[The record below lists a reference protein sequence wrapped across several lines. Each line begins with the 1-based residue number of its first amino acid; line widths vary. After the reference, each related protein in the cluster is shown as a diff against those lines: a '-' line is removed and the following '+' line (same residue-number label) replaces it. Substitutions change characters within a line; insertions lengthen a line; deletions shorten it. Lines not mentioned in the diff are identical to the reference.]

1 MGNNLTEVILGSG
14 NLYALEF
21 TGTIPEHSVIETEAN
36 LLGLIKGGAALE
48 YKPSTKAV
56 KDDSG
61 AVNKEFI
68 TAEEVKMKSGVLT
81 WCLATLA
88 NLTAA
93 GRYSESV
100 VSGKNVATLKIGGK
114 LGRALSKYLIRF
126 THTKENGY
134 KFRTT
139 IVGTASSG
147 FKLEFKP
154 EDATIIDAEFTAVSH
169 DADGTLVIIEE
180 ELSSA
185 ELRTLTVTS
194 VAGTAS
200 GKTQIAVTPALAS
213 GCSYKYKAAASP
225 TLPTYDQ
232 VCTTGYTAWDGV
244 AEITATTGQTIVI
257 VEVTTDGSKARGVG
271 QATVVSMT

>member
-1 MGNNLTEVILGSG
+1 MNNLTEVILGSG
-14 NLYALEF
+14 DLYALEF
-21 TGTIPEHSVIETEAN
+21 TGTMPEHSVIETEEN
-36 LLGLIKGGAALE
+36 LLGRIKGGAALE
-48 YKPSTKAV
+48 YKPTTKAV

-61 AVNKEFI
+61 AVNKEYI
-68 TAEEVKMKSGVLT
+68 ISEEGKIKSGVLT
-81 WCLATLA
+81 WCLATLSK
-88 NLTAA
+88 LTAA
-93 GRYSESV
+93 GRYTENV
-100 VSGKNVATLKIGGK
+100 VNGKNVATLKIGGK
-114 LGRALSKYLIRF
+114 LGRALTKYLIRF
-126 THTKENGY
+126 THVKENGY

-154 EDATIIDAEFTAVSH
+154 EDATVIDAEFTAVSH
-169 DADGTLVIIEE
+169 DDEGTLIIIEE

-185 ELRTLTVTS
+185 ELRALTVTS

-200 GKTQIAVTPALAS
+200 GKTAITVNPALAS

-232 VCTTGYTAWDGV
+232 VCTTGYQAWDGSS
-244 AEITATTGQTIVI
+244 EITATSGQTIVI

-271 QATVVSMT
+271 QATIVSLA

>member
-1 MGNNLTEVILGSG
+1 MNNLTEVILGSG
-14 NLYALEF
+14 DLYAVEF
-21 TGTIPEHSVIETEAN
+21 TGTIPAHADIETEAN
-36 LLGLIKGGAALE
+36 LLGRIKGGAALE
-48 YKPSTKAV
+48 YKPTTKAV

-61 AVNKEFI
+61 AVSKEYII
-68 TAEEVKMKSGVLT
+68 TEEGKIKSGVLT

-88 NLTAA
+88 KLTAA

-100 VSGKNVATLKIGGK
+100 VGGKNIATLKIGGK
-114 LGRALSKYLIRF
+114 LGRALTKYLIRF
-126 THTKENGY
+126 THVKENGY

-154 EDATIIDAEFTAVSH
+154 EDATVIDAEFTAVSH
-169 DADGTLVIIEE
+169 DSEGTLIIIEE

-185 ELRTLTVTS
+185 ELRALTVTS

-200 GKTQIAVTPALAS
+200 GKTAITVNPALAS

-225 TLPTYDQ
+225 TLPTYDA
-232 VCTTGYTAWDGV
+232 VCTTGYTAWDGS
-244 AEITATTGQTIVI
+244 AEIMATNGQTIVI

-271 QATVVSMT
+271 QATIVSMA

>member
-1 MGNNLTEVILGSG
+1 MNNLTEVILGSG
-14 NLYALEF
+14 DLYALEF
-21 TGTIPEHSVIETEAN
+21 TGAIPAHSEIETEAN
-36 LLGLIKGGAALE
+36 LLGRIKGGAKLE

-68 TAEEVKMKSGVLT
+68 TTEEGKLKSGVLT
-81 WCLATLA
+81 WCLATL
-88 NLTAA
+88 NKLTAA

-100 VSGKNVATLKIGGK
+100 VNGKNVATLKIGGK
-114 LGRALSKYLIRF
+114 LGRALTKYLIRF
-126 THTKENGY
+126 THVKENGY

-147 FKLEFKP
+147 FNLEFKP
-154 EDATIIDAEFTAVSH
+154 EDATVIDAEFTAVSH
-169 DADGTLVIIEE
+169 DADGTLIIIEE

-185 ELRTLTVTS
+185 ELRTLTVAS
-194 VAGTAS
+194 VAGSSS
-200 GKTQIAVTPALAS
+200 GKTAITVDPALAS

-225 TLPTYDQ
+225 TAPSYDQ
-232 VCTTGYTAWDGV
+232 VCTTGYTAWDGS
-244 AEITATTGQTIVI
+244 AEITATNGQTIII

-271 QATVVSMT
+271 QATIVSMA

>member
-1 MGNNLTEVILGSG
+1 MNNLTEVILGSG
-14 NLYALEF
+14 NLYAVEF
-21 TGTIPEHSVIETEAN
+21 AGTIPAHADIETEAN
-36 LLGLIKGGAALE
+36 LLGRIKGGAKLE

-68 TAEEVKMKSGVLT
+68 TTEEGKLKSGVLT

-88 NLTAA
+88 KLTAA
-93 GRYSESV
+93 GRYTETV
-100 VSGKNVATLKIGGK
+100 VGTKNVATLKIGGK
-114 LGRALSKYLIRF
+114 MGRALTKYLIRF
-126 THTKENGY
+126 THEKENGY
-134 KFRTT
+134 KFRCT

-147 FKLEFKP
+147 FSLEFKP
-154 EDATIIDAEFTAVSH
+154 EDATVIDAEFTAVSH
-169 DADGTLVIIEE
+169 DGDGTLIIIEE

-185 ELRTLTVTS
+185 ELRALTVTS

-200 GKTQIAVTPALAS
+200 GKTQITVDLALAS

-225 TLPTYDQ
+225 ALPTYDQ

-244 AEITATTGQTIVI
+244 SEITATNGHTIVI
-257 VEVTTDGSKARGVG
+257 VEVTTDGNKARGVG
-271 QATVVSMT
+271 QATVVSLA